1 MGVAE
6 GVRRPRLPGSGPPA
20 LVAAESAG
28 PGHAVLSQSA
38 PRPSSLQEFVKDA
51 GSYSRRLVDDLL
63 DQITGGDHSRVLF
76 QLTQVG
82 CAQRLSRGGPAAGPA
97 GKRGR
102 LGDPE
107 PFFPLWLFTLRFP
120 FNRQSSLRETRES
133 PLIRHVPGIAG
144 LSPVFFVPEFSPAVL
159 SLVLKNLL

>member
-38 PRPSSLQEFVKDA
+38 PHPSSLQEFVKDA

-82 CAQRLSRGGPAAGPA
+82 CARRLSRGEEGPPRRSG
-97 GKRGR
+97 
-102 LGDPE
+102 
-107 PFFPLWLFTLRFP
+107 
-120 FNRQSSLRETRES
+120 
-133 PLIRHVPGIAG
+133 
-144 LSPVFFVPEFSPAVL
+144 AVL
-159 SLVLKNLL
+159 PALALYFTFSFQPSVVSTRNS